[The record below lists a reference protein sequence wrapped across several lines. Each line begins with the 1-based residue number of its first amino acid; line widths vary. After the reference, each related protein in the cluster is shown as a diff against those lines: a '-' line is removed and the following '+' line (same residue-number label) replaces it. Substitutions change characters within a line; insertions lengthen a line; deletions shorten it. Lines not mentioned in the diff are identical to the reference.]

1 MTHLKD
7 TIMDLFGYS
16 ILLVFAMGWIDVL
29 WMFGVENSK
38 EYTWW
43 YLMHYMAN

>member
-1 MTHLKD
+1 MTRSELFTLSFLTLLGLGFID
-7 TIMDLFGYS
+7 T
-16 ILLVFAMGWIDVL
+16 L

-43 YLMHYMAN
+43 YLLHLLGGI

>member
-1 MTHLKD
+1 MTRSELFTLSFLTLLGLGFID
-7 TIMDLFGYS
+7 T
-16 ILLVFAMGWIDVL
+16 L

-43 YLMHYMAN
+43 YLLHLLGGK

>member
-1 MTHLKD
+1 MTRSEIFTLSFLTLLGLGFID
-7 TIMDLFGYS
+7 T
-16 ILLVFAMGWIDVL
+16 L

-43 YLMHYMAN
+43 YLLHLLGGK

>member
-1 MTHLKD
+1 MTRSELFTLSFITLLGLGFID
-7 TIMDLFGYS
+7 T
-16 ILLVFAMGWIDVL
+16 L

-43 YLMHYMAN
+43 YLLHLLGGI